1 MRGGDAAHRGARR
14 RSRQSGSRR
23 RLRHSWHARAGRA
36 GRRRAARGDA
46 AGSRLRGHGAPP
58 STRRSGMIR
67 VLIADDQMLVRQGI
81 RTLLEMDREISVVGE
96 AADGAEAIERVLAS
110 PVDVLLLDIRM
121 PGEDGIAVLR
131 GLSARNALPPTL
143 ILTTFDDSDVVLDG
157 IRAGARGFL
166 LKDVSYQQLLAA
178 IRAVAGGATVFQP
191 AITERLLRAGTA
203 PHVDMEAPREPLT
216 VREAEV
222 VRLMAGGYSN
232 REIAAALGT
241 AEGRSR
247 ITSRAFSPS
256 SACAI
261 ARAPCSRRL
270 KPDCCALPTLRRP
283 EGTGICVAAIP
294 PRRAGTCG

>member
-1 MRGGDAAHRGARR
+1 
-14 RSRQSGSRR
+14 
-23 RLRHSWHARAGRA
+23 
-36 GRRRAARGDA
+36 
-46 AGSRLRGHGAPP
+46 
-58 STRRSGMIR
+58 MIR

-81 RTLLEMDREISVVGE
+81 RTLLEMDHEISVIGE
-96 AADGAEAIERVLAS
+96 AADGAEAIERVLAA

-131 GLSARNALPPTL
+131 GLAARNALPPTL

-166 LKDVSYQQLLAA
+166 LKDVSYRQLLAA

-191 AITERLLRAGTA
+191 AITERLLRAGGA
-203 PHVDMEAPREPLT
+203 LQVDVEAPREQLT

-241 AEGRSR
+241 AEGTVKNHVSSILAKFGVRDR
-247 ITSRAFSPS
+247 TRAVLK
-256 SACAI
+256 ALETGVL
-261 ARAPCSRRL
+261 RAPGPATS
-270 KPDCCALPTLRRP
+270 
-283 EGTGICVAAIP
+283 
-294 PRRAGTCG
+294 